1 MGNAYTVYPSIQW
14 CARRNLR
21 PLVERLWPLATRL
34 THLEFRVSKPSRLL
48 AHEDPDGELLSL
60 LPPLTMSWVKLRDE
74 SSTLAEERLPGV
86 LWRHLEFLPY
96 LPLLLPYRY
105 GSDIAKAIDYAFGDL
120 TKIELVAEVITETT
134 TDSAS

>member
-1 MGNAYTVYPSIQW
+1 MHTRSTPQFSGLPDEI
-14 CARRNLR
+14 LR

-34 THLEFRVSKPSRLL
+34 THFEFRVSKPSRLL
-48 AHEDPDGELLSL
+48 AREDPDGELISL
-60 LPPLTMSWVKLRDE
+60 LAPLTMSWAKLRDE
-74 SSTLAEERLPGV
+74 SSVLAEERLRGV

-120 TKIELVAEVITETT
+120 TKIELIAEGTRETS
-134 TDSAS
+134 TDTGS